1 MTEAMIGDF
10 LKPADKR
17 RHAVDLLVDDINFDA
32 QQVKNRERRDLT
44 IREKKMKMAAS
55 RASRDADIRAEN
67 EERGSEESP
76 LQSVQGEIDIIVENF
91 DDEKLIGK

>member
-1 MTEAMIGDF
+1 
-10 LKPADKR
+10 
-17 RHAVDLLVDDINFDA
+17 
-32 QQVKNRERRDLT
+32 
-44 IREKKMKMAAS
+44 MKMAAS

>member
-1 MTEAMIGDF
+1 
-10 LKPADKR
+10 
-17 RHAVDLLVDDINFDA
+17 
-32 QQVKNRERRDLT
+32 
-44 IREKKMKMAAS
+44 MKMAAS
-55 RASRDADIRAEN
+55 RASTDADIRAEN